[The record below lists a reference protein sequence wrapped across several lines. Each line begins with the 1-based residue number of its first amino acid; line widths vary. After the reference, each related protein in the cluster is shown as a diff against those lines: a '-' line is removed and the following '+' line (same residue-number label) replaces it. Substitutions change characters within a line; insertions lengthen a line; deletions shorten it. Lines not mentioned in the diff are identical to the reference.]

1 MSGRRLKKGSLIQR
15 KRPDSPRP
23 PRRPGK
29 RVLERGGGKRLLR
42 RQGGKRL
49 RPGRWT
55 LRTAALAGAGLCLLA
70 AICGRTY
77 SYFSAK
83 DQQVNQFELSQLEFV
98 IEEPSWEDPEV
109 PVRPGDVLPK
119 DPQIVNTGETDLVVR
134 VRIQEVW
141 NPKDP
146 ASGLEQ
152 RINPGYV
159 RYFAANQG
167 GLGQDSTTFPAQQL
181 LDILA
186 GDSQLAEGQKN
197 FALRLDLTP
206 NAANPN
212 PTYWDPANPN
222 GWYRGVG
229 SDGQPSEWLYYNRI
243 VSPTDWTDPVFRA
256 VTIRT
261 GEDVYSI
268 DDIAVDNTLTG
279 EDYSQALEEAYAQ
292 QLAGYSDLLTQYDLD
307 LYIYAE
313 TVQAEPFA
321 WRDAWG
327 DDLPAGWADS
337 WGVSP

>member
-1 MSGRRLKKGSLIQR
+1 M
-15 KRPDSPRP
+15 RPDSSPRSP
-23 PRRPGK
+23 RPGK
-29 RVLERGGGKRLLR
+29 RVLKGGGGKRLSENQGGR
-42 RQGGKRL
+42 RASEGRGGKRL

-83 DQQVNQFELSQLEFV
+83 DQQVNQFELSELEFV
-98 IEEPSWEDPEV
+98 IEEPSWEEPEV

-152 RINPGYV
+152 QINPGYV

-167 GLGQDSTTFPAQQL
+167 GLGQDSVTFPAQQL

-186 GDSQLAEGQKN
+186 LDSQLEEGQKN

-206 NAANPN
+206 NDFNPN
-212 PTYWDPANPN
+212 HAYWDTANLN
-222 GWYRGVG
+222 GWYRGSG
-229 SDGQPSEWLYYNRI
+229 SDTQPSEWLYYNQ
-243 VSPTDWTDPVFRA
+243 VVPVAGWTDPVFRA

-268 DDIAVDNTLTG
+268 DDMVVDGTLTG
-279 EDYSQALEEAYAQ
+279 DDYSHALEEAYAQ
-292 QLAGYSDLLTQYDLD
+292 QLAGYSDLMTQYDLD
-307 LYIYAE
+307 LYVYAE

-327 DDLPAGWADS
+327 DDLPAGWS
-337 WGVSP
+337 EHWGVSA